1 MRTREGKRNP
11 DQEKKGR
18 GSRKI
23 FMKPKG
29 IYFDNAATSG
39 TKPDTV
45 INAIC
50 NCLKNMNAN
59 PGRSAH
65 ALSIKAAEVI
75 YNTREVISELFNFSD
90 TENIILTK
98 NATEALN
105 IAIYGTLKSGDEVIT
120 TSMEHNSVLRP
131 LNHLKGQGKI
141 ALKILRADQ
150 NGIVTPQQVKAAI
163 NDKTRLVAITSASNV
178 SGTKLDLAGIFRV
191 THAASVKLL
200 VDGAQG
206 AGSMKI
212 DLKETP
218 FDMFAVTG
226 HKHLFG
232 PQGTGALI
240 IKNPDEL
247 ESFMRGGTG
256 SLSEKAVH
264 PDFSP
269 DKFEAGTLNTPGY
282 AGLTAGIRF
291 ILREGLESIIEYEQE
306 MTQYLLE
313 RLLEIEEIDV
323 YAPDADRVATISFNV
338 KGTTASD
345 ISYYLDSEWGICTRP
360 GLHCAP
366 EAHKTLGTF
375 PKGTVRFS
383 LSYFNTKQE
392 IDTAIHA
399 LKSYLS

>member
-1 MRTREGKRNP
+1 
-11 DQEKKGR
+11 
-18 GSRKI
+18 
-23 FMKPKG
+23 MKPKG

-39 TKPDTV
+39 VKPDAV

-50 NCLKNMNAN
+50 NCLKSMNAN
-59 PGRSAH
+59 PGRSGH
-65 ALSIKAAEVI
+65 TLSIKAAEVI
-75 YNTREVISELFNFSD
+75 YNTREIIGELFNFSD

-105 IAIYGTLKSGDEVIT
+105 IAIYGSLNAGDEVIT

-131 LNHLKGQGKI
+131 LNHLKSQGHI
-141 ALKILRADQ
+141 TLNILPGDKS
-150 NGIVTPQQVKAAI
+150 GIVTPRQIKEAI
-163 NDKTRLVAITSASNV
+163 TDKTRLIAVTAASNV
-178 SGTKLDLAGIFRV
+178 SGTKLDLAGIFKV
-191 THAASVKLL
+191 SNAAGIKLL

-206 AGSMKI
+206 GGSINI

-218 FDMFAVTG
+218 FDLFAITG

-240 IKNPDEL
+240 IKKPDEL

-256 SLSEKAVH
+256 SLSEKTVH
-264 PDFSP
+264 PDFTP

-282 AGLTAGIRF
+282 SGLTAGIRF
-291 ILREGLESIIEYEQE
+291 IFSQGLENIIKYEKE

-313 RLLEIEEIDV
+313 KLLEIDEVEV
-323 YAPDADRVATISFNV
+323 YAPDADRVATVSFNV
-338 KGTTASD
+338 KGATASD
-345 ISYYLDSEWGICTRP
+345 ISQYLDSEWNIYTRP

-375 PKGTVRFS
+375 PNGTVRFS
-383 LSYFNTKQE
+383 LSYFNTKEE
-392 IDTAIHA
+392 IDIAIRA
-399 LKSYLS
+399 LKSFLSL